1 MSIRQKRLLFF
12 ISLIIFTIVILSCT
26 QEKNMVSE
34 DTIYGSWVRSIT
46 DAQGLQF
53 NAELKIKNDNS
64 FDFILLEN
72 VAGHT
77 NSSAEFTLSEDIFT
91 VINDK
96 DCGVDGV
103 YEFVVT
109 EKKLTFIA
117 VADEC
122 VPRKLALQGVWS
134 KK

>member
-1 MSIRQKRLLFF
+1 MKKILFVFF
-12 ISLIIFTIVILSCT
+12 ISIFITVVVMSCSREKIVAPES
-26 QEKNMVSE
+26 
-34 DTIYGSWVRSIT
+34 TIYGSWVRLIT

-53 NAELKIKNDNS
+53 NAELKIKSDNS

-72 VAGHT
+72 VPGHT
-77 NSSAEFTLSEDIFT
+77 NSSAEFTLSGDIFK

-96 DCGVDGV
+96 DCDVDGV

-109 EKKLTFIA
+109 ENKLVFVV

-122 VPRKLALQGVWS
+122 APRKLVLQGVWR

>member
-1 MSIRQKRLLFF
+1 MKKRLFVF
-12 ISLIIFTIVILSCT
+12 SIIIFITLAVISCSREKIVAPES
-26 QEKNMVSE
+26 
-34 DTIYGSWVRSIT
+34 TIYSSWERLIT
-46 DAQGLQF
+46 DAHGLQF
-53 NAELKIKNDNS
+53 NAELKIKDDNS

-72 VAGHT
+72 VPAHT
-77 NSSAEFTLSEDIFT
+77 NSSAEFTLSGDMFT

-109 EKKLTFIA
+109 KKKLAFIA

-122 VPRKLALQGVWS
+122 APRKLVLQGVWS